1 MSCNDSTK
9 EDVGFFGME
18 EIATKM
24 PSLTVRDDHSL
35 FYVTSDSGCSLKKR
49 ASNSECSLK
58 GYRNRDGRK
67 LDARRSA
74 TFCEKKR
81 NSIRS
86 GNIKPY
92 ETCRLD
98 RVMCR
103 WKISM
108 VKSTV
113 PFTLIQRI
121 TCTMATMAD
130 ADVSFTRDRLVRKDG
145 IDKLPSMA
153 KHIVGNIT

>member
-9 EDVGFFGME
+9 ENVEFFGLE
-18 EIATKM
+18 EIAAKM
-24 PSLTVRDDHSL
+24 LTLTVRDAYGQFILYYIRFRMFIRKKDEQFRVLIKRIIAIASDHW
-35 FYVTSDSGCSLKKR
+35 
-49 ASNSECSLK
+49 
-58 GYRNRDGRK
+58 K

-74 TFCEKKR
+74 TFRGKKK
-81 NSIRS
+81 NNIRS

-121 TCTMATMAD
+121 ICTMATMAD
-130 ADVSFTRDRLVRKDG
+130 ADVNFTRE
-145 IDKLPSMA
+145 KLSTNY
-153 KHIVGNIT
+153 HQWRSTL